1 VDFDLTDEQKLY
13 RQTVIEFATRELNHG
28 VAGRDAREEFSRESW
43 KKCADFGL
51 TGLPVPVEYEGQGAD
66 ALTIAIALEALGY
79 GCRDSGL
86 IFSLNAHMWSA
97 AAPIARFGTAEQ
109 KERWLRGMCD
119 GSVIGVQAMTE
130 PGSGSDAFALSTTA
144 TGREDDFVLNGS
156 KTFITNAP
164 IADVFVVFATTDRSK
179 GWAGLSAFLVEAG
192 ARGVSI
198 SEPFDKMGLRTSPMG
213 EVTFDECRVPRA
225 NLLGRPGSGMVVF
238 DYSIDW
244 ERSFILASAV
254 GTMQRELEQCI
265 AHAKARRQFG
275 THIGSFQAVAHRI
288 VDMKVR
294 LDAARML
301 VYRLAW
307 LKAAGRPAKLE
318 SSIVKLYVAEGW
330 LQSSLDQIQIHGAY
344 GYMTEAGLE
353 RDVRDAVASRIY
365 SGTSEIQRNLIAHHL
380 GLSRPAA

>member
-1 VDFDLTDEQKLY
+1 VDFDLTDEQKLF
-13 RQTVIEFATRELNHG
+13 RKAVIEFATRELNHG
-28 VAGRDAREEFSRESW
+28 VSERDAGEKFSRESW

-51 TGLPVPVEYEGQGAD
+51 TGLPIPVEYGGQGAD
-66 ALTIAIALEALGY
+66 PLTIAIALEALGY
-79 GCRDSGL
+79 GCRDNGL

-97 AAPIARFGTAEQ
+97 AGPIARFGTAEQ
-109 KERWLRGMCD
+109 KARWLRGMCD

-144 TGREDDFVLNGS
+144 TGQEDGFVLNGS
-156 KTFITNAP
+156 KIFITNAP
-164 IADVFVVFATTDRSK
+164 VADVFVVFASTDRSK
-179 GWAGLSAFLVEAG
+179 GWAGLSAFLVEVG
-192 ARGVSI
+192 TRGLSI

-213 EVTFDECRVPRA
+213 ELNFDDCRVAAA
-225 NLLGRPGSGMVVF
+225 NVLGRPGAGMAIF

-265 AHAKARRQFG
+265 NHAKTRRQFG
-275 THIGSFQAVAHRI
+275 AHIGSFQAVAHRI

-301 VYRLAW
+301 VYRMAW
-307 LKAAGRPAKLE
+307 LKSEGRPTKLE
-318 SSIVKLYVAEGW
+318 SSIVKLYLAESW

-353 RDVRDAVASRIY
+353 RDLRDAVAGRIY

-380 GLSRPAA
+380 GLSQPTP